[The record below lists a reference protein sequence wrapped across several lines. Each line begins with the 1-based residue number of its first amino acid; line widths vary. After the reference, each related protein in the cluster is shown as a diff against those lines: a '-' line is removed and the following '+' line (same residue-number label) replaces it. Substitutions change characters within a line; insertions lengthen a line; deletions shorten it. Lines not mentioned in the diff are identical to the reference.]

1 MLIAFSQSVRP
12 MPRFVER
19 AEAILDQVATV
30 RESIKG
36 LNARLRQVSA
46 FG

>member
-1 MLIAFSQSVRP
+1 

-30 RESIKG
+30 RESINE
-36 LNARLRQVSA
+36 LNARLRQVSVFLVA
-46 FG
+46 LHAKTN